1 MGKKKPTIKLNGHTL
16 MQVPKTIS
24 IMVKY
29 SPGGTARIALSSLI
43 TGMSMNG
50 KSVRIIREVK
60 NIFQMFL
67 NRLVSLPEMP
77 APTVMP
83 RNQLENI
90 IPMHNSLPKNRTRSS
105 LIKNIWALIA
115 YAPTRT
121 ISTENKKY
129 AIQKMPLNAGHE
141 IFQQVSKNF
150 TILKMAQGVNFHWI

>member
-1 MGKKKPTIKLNGHTL
+1 
-16 MQVPKTIS
+16 
-24 IMVKY
+24 
-29 SPGGTARIALSSLI
+29 
-43 TGMSMNG
+43 MNG